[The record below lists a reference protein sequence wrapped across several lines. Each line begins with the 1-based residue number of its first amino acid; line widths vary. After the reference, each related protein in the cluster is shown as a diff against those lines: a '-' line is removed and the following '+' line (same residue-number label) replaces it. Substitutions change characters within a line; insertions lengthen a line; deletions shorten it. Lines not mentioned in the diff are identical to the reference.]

1 MAIPPIPS
9 QLTLEIVAPDQALAH
24 AEVDEI
30 VLPAAHGALGVLPGH
45 TPALV
50 ELQVGEL
57 WFRRGA
63 EKTYLAVAFGV
74 AEILPDRVIVLA
86 RVAERAEDIDIAR
99 AESARKRAESR
110 LTRKTPPGEID
121 LERARMAM
129 LRSMVRLQ
137 VATRARTRA

>member
-9 QLTLEIVAPDQALAH
+9 RLTLEIVTPDRAIAH
-24 AEVDEI
+24 ADVDEI
-30 VLPAAHGALGVLPGH
+30 VLPATHGCIGVLPGH

-57 WFRRGA
+57 WYRRGA

-99 AESARKRAESR
+99 AEAAQRRAESH
-110 LTRKTPPGEID
+110 LTAKSPPGEID
-121 LERARMAM
+121 LERARISM
-129 LRSMVRLQ
+129 LKSMVRLR
-137 VATRARTRA
+137 VASRTRRG